1 MSATASLFL
10 SVVAINCIV
19 WTAKKSLRR
28 PLPLRDSFIL
38 GGSVLFFFFS
48 FLHCNFLIRVIF
60 VGKEHKLILYQIKG
74 YGLPSPVCHVEI
86 AFYAYILGGND
97 SGMMCFAVTL
107 INLYVS

>member
-38 GGSVLFFFFS
+38 GGSVLFFFSLF
-48 FLHCNFLIRVIF
+48 
-60 VGKEHKLILYQIKG
+60 Y
-74 YGLPSPVCHVEI
+74 I
-86 AFYAYILGGND
+86 AT
-97 SGMMCFAVTL
+97 S
-107 INLYVS
+107 